1 LIRPAGRFRR
11 TGPCRGIVAGKW
23 PNIPT
28 FAIRDHDA
36 LIPVVGY
43 LLVLGSA
50 LLLLER
56 SRWSLE
62 GLAAALVTLLLAAL
76 RNAWDMTLWIVIRVP
91 VTQVEEMQRV
101 AGASQHNE

>member
-1 LIRPAGRFRR
+1 
-11 TGPCRGIVAGKW
+11 
-23 PNIPT
+23 
-28 FAIRDHDA
+28 
-36 LIPVVGY
+36 
-43 LLVLGSA
+43 VLGSA